1 MKDISKNQLEKH
13 SEPIENDKANAS
25 KRTSKKLE
33 FLNILSLEAKEILNK
48 IKKLDKDMDHSKLF
62 FYKQMERSM
71 ILMLLEV

>member
-1 MKDISKNQLEKH
+1 MEKH

-62 FYKQMERSM
+62 FYKQMERFM